1 MGPYAFAKIDRSHD
15 LTFIQVNDT
24 DELTVG
30 SGLADAGVAVNRDK
44 SVLAIGRCHHLMARH
59 PILRNGGNLA
69 PRDRIDDPECLVA
82 FIRDKQQSVSGFG
95 LSPI

>member
-1 MGPYAFAKIDRSHD
+1 
-15 LTFIQVNDT
+15 
-24 DELTVG
+24 
-30 SGLADAGVAVNRDK
+30 
-44 SVLAIGRCHHLMARH
+44 MARH

-95 LSPI
+95 LSPITAGDCPHAENSEHGQGERRNEDVCVVAK